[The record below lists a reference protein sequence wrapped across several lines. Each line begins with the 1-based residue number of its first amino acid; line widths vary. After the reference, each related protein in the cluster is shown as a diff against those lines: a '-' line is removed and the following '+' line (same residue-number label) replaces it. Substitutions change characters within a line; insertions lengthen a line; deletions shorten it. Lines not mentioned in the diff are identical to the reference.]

1 MALEA
6 ELKHLF
12 GAEIAEESKAL
23 TIKQI
28 FADIEMIP
36 LFINELSQREGKPQQ
51 QRKYI
56 KGLSKARATALCYW
70 IREA

>member
-12 GAEIAEESKAL
+12 GAEIAEQSKAL
-23 TIKQI
+23 APKQI
-28 FADIEMIP
+28 FAEIDLIP
-36 LFINELSQREGKPQQ
+36 FFINELSQREGKPQQ

-56 KGLSKARATALCYW
+56 QSLSKARATALCYW
-70 IREA
+70 IRET